1 MQSPC
6 AFHGTDADEK
16 RNETSDTHMFI
27 TFKLDMT
34 PAIDISIHNRAD
46 KVKKKKY
53 VNEEREARLRVWL
66 DERSG
71 SSPWN
76 ALLDV
81 RSG

>member
-1 MQSPC
+1 MQFPC
-6 AFHGTDADEK
+6 AFHGADADEK
-16 RNETSDTHMFI
+16 RDETSETHMFI
-27 TFKLDMT
+27 TIKLDMT
-34 PAIDISIHNRAD
+34 PARDVSIRSGAE
-46 KVKKKKY
+46 KIKKKQH
-53 VNEEREARLRVWL
+53 VNKEREARLQVWL